1 MVTAGIHRGSIAG
14 GVIGVER
21 LIYDTFGDTV
31 NTASRVMSTA
41 IRDGEAGGIFV
52 STDCLADTS
61 RPTDGAS
68 TDVLRVAP
76 DDDDGAAAET
86 VILQVRVIER
96 AAKGK
101 GLLGMHRL
109 VGCGGVLPG
118 GEDDRR

>member
-41 IRDGEAGGIFV
+41 IREAGGIFV

-76 DDDDGAAAET
+76 NDDDDDGAAAET

-109 VGCGGVLPG
+109 VGCGVLPG